1 MTNIKINQRSKTLNW
16 ISRLLHVKIC
26 KQNQFVSVTSIY
38 WIVVS
43 FLVDNPLCRKY
54 NVRGDETY
62 PKLASF
68 LIRCIGLVCLFFHS
82 ASNLIIMCSL
92 QSYSQLYRIPVWTV
106 QMAPQT
112 CACSIVEFLAMC
124 IEIHS
129 ATVIKHFWHCG
140 NSWNIK
146 HSHTHAHTHVQNHIQ
161 THTRTHIHKTNSHF
175 PAIFQ
180 ISFLCFIYSF
190 Q

>member
-16 ISRLLHVKIC
+16 ISCLLYVKIC

-43 FLVDNPLCRKY
+43 LLVDNLLCRKY
-54 NVRGDETY
+54 NVRRDETY
-62 PKLASF
+62 PKLAVF
-68 LIRCIGLVCLFFHS
+68 VFHS
-82 ASNLIIMCSL
+82 SSNLIIMCSI

-146 HSHTHAHTHVQNHIQ
+146 HTHTHTHVQNHIH

-190 Q
+190 R